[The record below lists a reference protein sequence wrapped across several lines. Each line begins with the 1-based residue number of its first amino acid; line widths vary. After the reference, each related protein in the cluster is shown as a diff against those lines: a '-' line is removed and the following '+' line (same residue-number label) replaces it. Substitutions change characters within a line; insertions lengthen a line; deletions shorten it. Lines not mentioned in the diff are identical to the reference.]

1 MKCSNPQF
9 CARSNRLDGCCEPT
23 AEHNIFVK
31 IKSQMSGAITNHPPK
46 INNDWQH
53 GEVGCSATQ
62 RRHRQRLAVSV
73 TNLLLG
79 WTLVGWV
86 AAMIWACTADV
97 ETDG

>member
-53 GEVGCSATQ
+53 GEVGCSESMFLGGPESVLMAHPNQ
-62 RRHRQRLAVSV
+62 RGV
-73 TNLLLG
+73 
-79 WTLVGWV
+79 
-86 AAMIWACTADV
+86 TADFP
-97 ETDG
+97 TKIGWQPCN

>member
-1 MKCSNPQF
+1 MTTTEVAVILGSLALYFLP
-9 CARSNRLDGCCEPT
+9 
-23 AEHNIFVK
+23 
-31 IKSQMSGAITNHPPK
+31 AI
-46 INNDWQH
+46 
-53 GEVGCSATQ
+53 VATQ